1 MKLWK
6 SLNLLI
12 LALCIT
18 LISTNVFAED
28 EDAAP
33 FIGKKAPVFS
43 AKTLKGKELDLK
55 DFKGKLVLVDFWA
68 TWCPPCRGELP
79 HLKEVYKKYHKKG
92 LEIISISSENGEV
105 IKPFVVKNEMVW
117 HQVSDSQRKIGPD
130 YKVKYIPS
138 PFLIGPDGLLIAK
151 GADLRMD
158 NLEKTIEKHID
169 KVDQETLK
177 ETEAEVEA

>member
-6 SLNLLI
+6 TLNLLI
-12 LALCIT
+12 FVLCIT
-18 LISTNVFAED
+18 LTSTNIFAED

-33 FIGKKAPVFS
+33 LLGEKAPVFS
-43 AKTLKGKELDLK
+43 AKTLDGKKLELK
-55 DFKGKLVLVDFWA
+55 DFKGKIVLVDFWA

-79 HLKEVYKKYHKKG
+79 HLKEAYKKYHKKG

-105 IKPFVVKNEMVW
+105 IKPFVVKNKMVW

-138 PFLIGPDGLLIAK
+138 PFLIGPGGLLIAK
-151 GADLRMD
+151 GDELRLD

-169 KVDQETLK
+169 KVDPEALK
-177 ETEAEVEA
+177 KMKDEVEA